1 MKWIFRNV
9 QVIGLKSVLFH
20 GWVLVRNGRIESL
33 GSGEP
38 PQEILWEEQV
48 SSTRKD
54 DVPMEVP
61 GKVPQASEQKA
72 EDGITVVDGQ
82 GGYLSPGFVDLHVHG
97 GGGDDFSDA
106 SADAYLSALKTH
118 LRGGTTTILP
128 TLMTGSLSRILENVA
143 VYEALAAHP
152 PAGLPHLEGLHLEGP
167 YFSPV
172 QLGAQDG
179 RYVRLPQP
187 EEYRQILEAGPHI
200 RRWAA
205 ACELPGALEF
215 GESIARRGVIP
226 CIGHSDA
233 TLNQVRQALQAGYRC
248 VTHLYSSCSMV
259 HRNGPFREGGIVE
272 AAYLFDG
279 LDVEMIG
286 DGIHLPPDFM
296 RMIYQIKG
304 PDTIA
309 LITDC
314 IRPGGQN
321 LPEGTISYSD
331 RERQRPVVVESG
343 VAIMPDRKSFAGSI
357 ATMGRVVQTA
367 VRMAGIP
374 LWDAVR
380 MASLTPAR
388 MLGLDAE
395 IGSIAPGKRA
405 DLVLLDKDLAVG
417 SVFIP
422 DGQDGLM
429 RICTE

>member
-1 MKWIFRNV
+1 MRWIFRHV
-9 QVIGLKSVLFH
+9 QVIGPQSVLPDS
-20 GWVLVRNGRIESL
+20 WVFVQNGRIEAL

-38 PQEILWEEQV
+38 PQE
-48 SSTRKD
+48 
-54 DVPMEVP
+54 
-61 GKVPQASEQKA
+61 KA
-72 EDGITVVDGQ
+72 EDMTVCDGQ

-97 GGGDDFSDA
+97 GGGEDFSDA
-106 SADAYLSALKTH
+106 STDAYLTALKTH

-143 VYEALAAHP
+143 VYEELAAHP
-152 PAGLPHLEGLHLEGP
+152 PAGLPHLGGLHLEGP
-167 YFSPV
+167 YFSPA

-187 EEYRQILEAGPHI
+187 EEYRKILEAGPHI
-200 RRWAA
+200 KRWAA

-215 GESIARRGVIP
+215 GEYVASRGAVP

-296 RMIYQIKG
+296 RMIYQIKE
-304 PDTIA
+304 PEHIA

-314 IRPGGQN
+314 IRPGGQK
-321 LPEGTISYSD
+321 LPEGSISYSD

-367 VRMAGIP
+367 VLQAGIP

-388 MLGLDAE
+388 MLGLDRE

-405 DLVLLDKDLAVG
+405 DLVLLDRNLEVR
-417 SVFIP
+417 SVFLP
-422 DGQDGLM
+422 DEKDGLM
-429 RICTE
+429 HIHAE